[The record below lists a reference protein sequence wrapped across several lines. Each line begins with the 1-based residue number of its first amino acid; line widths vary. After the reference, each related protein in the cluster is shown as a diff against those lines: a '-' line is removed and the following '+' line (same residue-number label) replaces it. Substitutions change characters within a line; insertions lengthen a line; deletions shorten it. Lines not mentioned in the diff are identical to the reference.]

1 MTLLIA
7 NFDPTDGTVFD
18 SATVFFHLAK
28 LVQGDSEIGMHPDP
42 LDASV
47 SLSPA
52 GVCKQSARGNY
63 HRGEDDDLST

>member
-47 SLSPA
+47 SLEA
-52 GVCKQSARGNY
+52 DRK
-63 HRGEDDDLST
+63 